1 VMTFSDLQFDVAGAS
16 VSLTGTYRLRG
27 GELDFHGTLRLQAKP
42 SQTTTGIKS
51 FFLKAV
57 DPMFKGKGAGT
68 VLRIQ
73 ITGTREKPSFG
84 LDHSPKKKP

>member
-1 VMTFSDLQFDVAGAS
+1 MKFSSLQFDVAGAS
-16 VSLTGTYRLRG
+16 VQLTGSYRLRS
-27 GELDFHGTLRLQAKP
+27 GELDFHGILRLQAKL
-42 SQTTTGIKS
+42 SQTTTGVKS

-84 LDHSPKKKP
+84 LDHSPQKKP